1 MEEKAILLETLLEKT
16 EAYVKTNVD
25 LFKLKAI
32 DKSAE
37 VVSSL
42 AAKLIMVIVGSL
54 IVIIANIGLALW
66 IGDVMGKSYY
76 GFFMVA
82 FFYLVVL
89 IIIYAFS
96 KTLIKDRVSD
106 SMISQLL
113 NEKHYEKGEAT

>member
-66 IGDVMGKSYY
+66 IGDMMGKSYY